1 MTPWKAPEDYRSR
14 PVAILGGGVLGRRI
28 ATCWIAAGYKVQV
41 RDPDV
46 SQREACEAYAKE
58 NVQNYSAAKDS
69 HAELG
74 QLTTHAELQDA
85 VRDAWLVVECVP
97 EKLHIKIDTFAE
109 LEKLAPSDS
118 ILASNSSSYKSSE
131 MLQKVESDDT
141 KARILNTHY
150 YMPPRN
156 MLVEL
161 MTDGFTDPAIIDFM
175 VERQRDAGTQPYVAR
190 KESTGFIYNR
200 IWAALKREILLTIEE
215 GVSTPQEI
223 DSMFTTM
230 FRIPIDMG
238 PCNMMDG
245 VGLDTVANIEEHYVT
260 ERGLPTHTVEWL
272 RKEYVDQGKLG
283 SKSKKGGLFAP
294 AEFRPV

>member
-1 MTPWKAPEDYRSR
+1 MR
-14 PVAILGGGVLGRRI
+14 
-28 ATCWIAAGYKVQV
+28 V
-41 RDPDV
+41 RDPDA
-46 SQREACEAYAKE
+46 SQRDACEVYMKE
-58 NVQNYSAAKDS
+58 NVQNYPAAQDS
-69 HAELG
+69 QAQLGQLG
-74 QLTTHAELQDA
+74 QLTTHAELEEA

-97 EKLHIKIDTFAE
+97 EKLHIKIDTFAD
-109 LEKLAPSDS
+109 LEKLAPTDA

-161 MTDGFTDPAIIDFM
+161 MTDGFTDPAIIEFM
-175 VERQRDAGTQPYVAR
+175 VDRQREAGTKPYVAR
-190 KESTGFIYNR
+190 KESSGFIYNR
-200 IWAALKREILLTIEE
+200 IWAALKREILLTLEE

-230 FRIPIDMG
+230 FRIPIEMG

-245 VGLDTVANIEEHYVT
+245 VGLDTVANIEDHYVT

-272 RKEYVDQGKLG
+272 RKEYVEQGKLG
-283 SKSKKGGLFAP
+283 SKSKKGGLFTP
-294 AEFRPV
+294 AEHHAV